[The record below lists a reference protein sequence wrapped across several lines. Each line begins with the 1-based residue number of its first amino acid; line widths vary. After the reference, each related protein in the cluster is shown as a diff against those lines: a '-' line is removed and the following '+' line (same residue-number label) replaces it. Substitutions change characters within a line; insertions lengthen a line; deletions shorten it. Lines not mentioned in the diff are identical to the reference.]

1 MTKLISTL
9 IAFLDSE
16 DMVRYDLPCDS
27 KTEFSG
33 ESSLQQVPV
42 ATYSDMLFSFATVD
56 CNIFVAVFFVILLY
70 KNDVWILLMSTLDL
84 VVYLQA

>member
-1 MTKLISTL
+1 MSTL

-27 KTEFSG
+27 ETEFSG

-56 CNIFVAVFFVILLY
+56 GNIFVAVFFL
-70 KNDVWILLMSTLDL
+70 
-84 VVYLQA
+84 